1 MLGVDGTEAEEWR
14 RLAAA
19 LRRDLPSD
27 GTRYLP
33 FEGAAERSVGVLSG
47 ILPYGTVP
55 ADDPRQLA
63 AIADFEENGLS
74 VGNMYS
80 VGTRICTWYA
90 AWLAGAQARLG
101 DGDGAYRNL
110 KRAAASAG
118 AFAEIFEINEPAY
131 RSCPWCSSPQGTFVQ
146 AVNEMLLQGEG
157 DDIKLAPAVPASW
170 RDFAFRL
177 RAPGGKT
184 VESVFRDGACVRLH
198 VYYSGLSKIGAIIA
212 QLVEHF
218 LGKEEVGSS
227 ILLDGSICDRHQT
240 QLTGDKNGKRNV

>member
-1 MLGVDGTEAEEWR
+1 MNVC
-14 RLAAA
+14 RLAVGITFALAGRSRRARSCRRTSRSRPVPCAA
-19 LRRDLPSD
+19 
-27 GTRYLP
+27 RYLP

-101 DGDGAYRNL
+101 DGAGAYRNL

-184 VESVFRDGACVRLH
+184 VEAVFRDGACVRR
-198 VYYSGLSKIGAIIA
+198 A
-212 QLVEHF
+212 VE
-218 LGKEEVGSS
+218 
-227 ILLDGSICDRHQT
+227 
-240 QLTGDKNGKRNV
+240 